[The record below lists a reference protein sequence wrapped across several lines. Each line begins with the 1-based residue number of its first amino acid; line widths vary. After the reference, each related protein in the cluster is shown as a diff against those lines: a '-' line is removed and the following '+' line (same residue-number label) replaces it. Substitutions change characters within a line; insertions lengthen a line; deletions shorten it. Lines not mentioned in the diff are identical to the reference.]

1 MEDKTIIYADFARKA
16 KEKINARKQLR
27 TKKLFVEDVGI
38 ELTLRGLTDQELIDV
53 NEYSDDSLKNDKY
66 LVYVATKE
74 LPEIAEI
81 MMRNGDIQD
90 YTDVVDM
97 FTRADR
103 KQLAEEVL
111 KLSGVYDESTVKE
124 VDEIKN

>member
-16 KEKINARKQLR
+16 REKINARKQLR
-27 TKKLFVEDVGI
+27 TKKLFVEDVGV

>member
-16 KEKINARKQLR
+16 REKINARKQLR
-27 TKKLFVEDVGI
+27 TKKLFVEDVGV

-53 NEYSDDSLKNDKY
+53 NEYSEDSLKNDKY
-66 LVYVATKE
+66 LVYIASKE

-81 MMRNGDIQD
+81 MMRNGDIQE

>member
-27 TKKLFVEDVGI
+27 TKKLFVEDVGV

-53 NEYSDDSLKNDKY
+53 NEYSEDSLKNDKY
-66 LVYVATKE
+66 LVYIASKE

-81 MMRNGDIQD
+81 MMRNGDIQE

-124 VDEIKN
+124 ADEIKN

>member
-16 KEKINARKQLR
+16 REKINARKQHR
-27 TKKLFVEDVGI
+27 TKKLFVEDVGV

-53 NEYSDDSLKNDKY
+53 NEYSEDSLKNDKY
-66 LVYVATKE
+66 LVYIASKE

-81 MMRNGDIQD
+81 MMRNGDIQE

>member
-16 KEKINARKQLR
+16 REKINARKQLR
-27 TKKLFVEDVGI
+27 TKKLFVEDVGV

-66 LVYVATKE
+66 LVYIASKE
-74 LPEIAEI
+74 LPEIARI
-81 MMRNGDIQD
+81 MMENGDIQE

-97 FTRADR
+97 FNRADR

>member
-16 KEKINARKQLR
+16 REKINARKQLR
-27 TKKLFVEDVGI
+27 TKKLFVEDVGV

-53 NEYSDDSLKNDKY
+53 NEYSEDSLKNDKY
-66 LVYVATKE
+66 LVYIASKE

-81 MMRNGDIQD
+81 MMRNGDIQE

-124 VDEIKN
+124 ADEIKN

>member
-16 KEKINARKQLR
+16 REKINARKQLR
-27 TKKLFVEDVGI
+27 TKKLFIEDVGI

-53 NEYSDDSLKNDKY
+53 NEYSEDSLKNDKY
-66 LVYVATKE
+66 LVYIASKE

-81 MMRNGDIQD
+81 MMRNGDIQE

-111 KLSGVYDESTVKE
+111 KLSGVFDESTVKE

>member
-16 KEKINARKQLR
+16 REKINARKQLR
-27 TKKLFVEDVGI
+27 TKKLFVEDVGV

-66 LVYVATKE
+66 LVYIASKE
-74 LPEIAEI
+74 LPEIARI
-81 MMRNGDIQD
+81 MMENGDIQE

-97 FTRADR
+97 FNRADR

-124 VDEIKN
+124 ADEIKN

>member
-16 KEKINARKQLR
+16 REKINARKQLR
-27 TKKLFVEDVGI
+27 TKKLFVEDVGV

-53 NEYSDDSLKNDKY
+53 NEYSNDSLKNDKY
-66 LVYVATKE
+66 LVYIASKE
-74 LPEIAEI
+74 LPEIARI
-81 MMRNGDIQD
+81 MMENGDIQE

-97 FTRADR
+97 FNRADR

>member
-81 MMRNGDIQD
+81 MMRNGDIQE

>member
-16 KEKINARKQLR
+16 REKINARKQLR